1 MEGENWEGK
10 KVKRKEKGKVRK
22 RNKRD
27 ERVGRR
33 QEGKI

>member
-10 KVKRKEKGKVRK
+10 KVKRKEDGKVRK